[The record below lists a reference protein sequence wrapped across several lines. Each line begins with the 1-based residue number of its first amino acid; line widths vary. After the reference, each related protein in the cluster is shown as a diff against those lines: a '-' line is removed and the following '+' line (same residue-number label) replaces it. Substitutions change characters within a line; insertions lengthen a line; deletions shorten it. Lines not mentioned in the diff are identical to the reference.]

1 MGRPNF
7 WKLLSLIDRVSRSGK
22 LMVGRSLA
30 VRVFVA
36 AISSVQSQSADLKP
50 ETGKEKYTCSGR
62 ASVSGYPVWCGRYPA
77 DTWAIGYV
85 SMFHLFRLG
94 HGNCSNADK
103 AYAQSLVSEIQRSDL
118 IALYLLVENRAAY
131 SRCSS
136 STNLDENCERI
147 GVPAK
152 LKQNEALEL
161 KLACADETCGQTVGD
176 VWRVVNYSAPIGS
189 GLHLDF
195 PENCFDA
202 SPAECFT
209 TPKIRATKDI
219 YFEADQALG
228 FGTIFLFAGPDLPFP
243 RSAPLGGSPNSDGS
257 VTIVT
262 ALSYQ
267 SMVSN
272 SSRCREE
279 AVADAEGT
287 TRLKF
292 LMPPPP
298 SPPVAVPPGQPAPPN
313 HPPALV
319 LDKDPHLHFAHGGRA
334 DFRGRHGRL
343 FNFFSAP
350 NIAVN
355 LRIENATF
363 ELHRSDGSTLVVD
376 GSFVTEMHLTARVGP
391 TKRVWAN
398 FSFWASELT
407 ENNWG
412 YKVINGSCHGRRVRI
427 GKGKSKRCEEL
438 TVAVQMSHATFAAG
452 NWSFSVQG
460 RPTFDLI
467 AGPEHRLDIGA
478 GVKGDYAE
486 RFQPH
491 GIFGQSFSST
501 GPLYGKVDNY
511 PHSGH
516 FVTSAQARGS

>member
-1 MGRPNF
+1 
-7 WKLLSLIDRVSRSGK
+7 
-22 LMVGRSLA
+22 MVGRSLA

-36 AISSVQSQSADLKP
+36 AISSVQSQSA
-50 ETGKEKYTCSGR
+50 EMGKEKYTCSGR
-62 ASVSGYPVWCGRYPA
+62 ASVSGYPIWCGRYAYPA
-77 DTWAIGYV
+77 DTWAIGFV
-85 SMFHLFRLG
+85 SMYHLFRGG

-103 AYAQSLVSEIQRSDL
+103 VYAQSLVSEIQRSDL
-118 IALYLLVENRAAY
+118 IALYLRVENRAAY
-131 SRCSS
+131 SICSS

-152 LKQNEALEL
+152 LKQGEALEL
-161 KLACADETCGQTVGD
+161 KLTCADETCGQTVGD

-195 PENCFDA
+195 PENCFNA

-219 YFEADQALG
+219 VFEADQALG

-298 SPPVAVPPGQPAPPN
+298 SPPVAVPPGQPPRRTPPQLWYSTRTRISILRTAGAP
-313 HPPALV
+313 
-319 LDKDPHLHFAHGGRA
+319 
-334 DFRGRHGRL
+334 
-343 FNFFSAP
+343 
-350 NIAVN
+350 
-355 LRIENATF
+355 TF
-363 ELHRSDGSTLVVD
+363 EVATAGYSTSSPRQTSLSTSGSRMPRL
-376 GSFVTEMHLTARVGP
+376 SCTAR
-391 TKRVWAN
+391 T
-398 FSFWASELT
+398 
-407 ENNWG
+407 
-412 YKVINGSCHGRRVRI
+412 
-427 GKGKSKRCEEL
+427 
-438 TVAVQMSHATFAAG
+438 AAP
-452 NWSFSVQG
+452 S
-460 RPTFDLI
+460 
-467 AGPEHRLDIGA
+467 
-478 GVKGDYAE
+478 
-486 RFQPH
+486 
-491 GIFGQSFSST
+491 SST
-501 GPLYGKVDNY
+501 DR
-511 PHSGH
+511 SSRRC
-516 FVTSAQARGS
+516 T